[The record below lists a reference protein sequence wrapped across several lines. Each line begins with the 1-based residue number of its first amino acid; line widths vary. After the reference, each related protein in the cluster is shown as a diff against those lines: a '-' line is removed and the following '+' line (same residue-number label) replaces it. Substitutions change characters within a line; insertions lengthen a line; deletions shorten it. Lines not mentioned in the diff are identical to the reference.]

1 MTDLLHWF
9 ITIANI
15 LVYKDLLCVQN
26 AETLSLKEIHLS
38 NVLLND
44 LKCLYII
51 CDEPPADVL
60 LLLLLLL
67 DIEMFGSM
75 KNKEKEQ
82 FDFCFRLTI
91 G

>member
-60 LLLLLLL
+60 LLLLLL
-67 DIEMFGSM
+67 DIEMFESM